1 MRTFTRGPRRGAGE
15 RRVNDE
21 LFTRDSSLMHAG
33 RFSRDVESIEE
44 EARDARALDRPKRRA
59 RSTEPGVGRARRDGA
74 NAGDGPTRVE
84 RPVRRLPS
92 ITHPSSARDPPE
104 KALFGM
110 GPRVP
115 PVPHTRVCANR
126 PPVPPT
132 RAPSAPTRRANARRR
147 HPHLLP
153 ARSRRASLAR
163 STSARGRRIGRLRTR
178 RARTPR
184 PPPAPSSDPRR
195 RPPRNKP
202 SARFAREP
210 PETPPP
216 RARWRRRR
224 RRRRPL
230 RRRSPRPPA
239 SRARPRAARDG
250 VVALR
255 ASPSRPLLPRVVR
268 VRARSA
274 RRAMSRATT
283 NPAPGPHEDRDPRDP
298 VANPPRPPPRP
309 SPPRARTP
317 AGGRATTRCAPRRAP
332 PPPPTTT
339 RARRPSSPRSAPP
352 R

>member
-1 MRTFTRGPRRGAGE
+1 MRTDTRGPRRGAGE

-21 LFTRDSSLMHAG
+21 LFTRDSSVMHAG

-44 EARDARALDRPKRRA
+44 EARDAPALGRPKGRA

-153 ARSRRASLAR
+153 ARSRASLAR
-163 STSARGRRIGRLRTR
+163 STSARGRRIGRPHVPRANAPASAPSRTR
-178 RARTPR
+178 GVVLLETNLRAVRART
-184 PPPAPSSDPRR
+184 A
-195 RPPRNKP
+195 
-202 SARFAREP
+202 
-210 PETPPP
+210 ETPP
-216 RARWRRRR
+216 RARDGVVVVVVVQ
-224 RRRRPL
+224 
-230 RRRSPRPPA
+230 RRRSPRPRAARAPSSGARWRRGVRARRPA
-239 SRARPRAARDG
+239 LLLASSRPRA
-250 VVALR
+250 L
-255 ASPSRPLLPRVVR
+255 
-268 VRARSA
+268 RSA
-274 RRAMSRATT
+274 SEVPGDDEPRAGSPRG
-283 NPAPGPHEDRDPRDP
+283 PIPGTRGE
-298 VANPPRPPPRP
+298 PPRPPPRP
-309 SPPRARTP
+309 SPRGRVRRLADAR
-317 AGGRATTRCAPRRAP
+317 RRDARRGARLP
-332 PPPPTTT
+332 LILRR
-339 RARRPSSPRSAPP
+339 RARRPSSPRSALP